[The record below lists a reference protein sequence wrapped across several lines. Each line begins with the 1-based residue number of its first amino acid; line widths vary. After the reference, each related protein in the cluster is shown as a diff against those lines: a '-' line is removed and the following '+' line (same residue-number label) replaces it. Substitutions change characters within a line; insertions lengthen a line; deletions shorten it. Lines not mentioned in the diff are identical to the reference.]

1 MLTPKAA
8 VGRKYMVVDLSGAA
22 QNGDNVPY
30 PVSYLDDVPAGGWTD
45 AYKTTKIVLRRI
57 PAGKFVMG
65 SPTTEFGRATGM
77 AETQHN
83 VTLTKDFYIG
93 VFPVTEKQW
102 KCVTGDSRTFW
113 GNTDVSM
120 ICNVK
125 WTEIRGTNIADNWPV
140 SSAVASD
147 SFLGKLR
154 NRATG
159 TMPTGY
165 VFDLPTEAQWE
176 YACRAGTTAAWN
188 NGTDISVD
196 ADGRDVNLDLLGV
209 YVVNPDADGS
219 AGYPTASFPKVGT
232 KLPNNW
238 GLYDM
243 HGGILEW
250 CADYYKSD
258 ITSYVTDPKGPP
270 SHDTENRILRGGGW
284 RYAAKY
290 CRSAWR
296 TSQNADTVAR
306 SREGFRL
313 AMMVEV
319 IKE

>member
-1 MLTPKAA
+1 M
-8 VGRKYMVVDLSGAA
+8 SE
-22 QNGDNVPY
+22 
-30 PVSYLDDVPAGGWTD
+30 S
-45 AYKTTKIVLRRI
+45 
-57 PAGKFVMG
+57 
-65 SPTTEFGRATGM
+65 
-77 AETQHN
+77 QHT

-102 KCVTGDSRTFW
+102 KSVTGDSRTFW

-125 WTEIRGTNIADNWPV
+125 WTEIRGSNISDNWPA
-140 SSAVASD
+140 SSAVAQD

-176 YACRAGTTAAWN
+176 YSCRAGTTTAWN

-196 ADGRDVNLDLLGV
+196 ADGRDLNLDLLGV
-209 YVVNPDADGS
+209 YVIHPNADGT
-219 AGYPTASFPKVGT
+219 AGYPTAPFPMVGT
-232 KLPNNW
+232 KLPNDW

-250 CADYYKSD
+250 CTDYYKAD
-258 ITSYVTDPKGPP
+258 ITMYVTDPKGPD
-270 SHDTENRILRGGGW
+270 SHPTENRILRGGGW

-296 TSQNADTVAR
+296 TSQEPTALKLAR

-313 AMMVEV
+313 AMMAEV
-319 IKE
+319 VKE